1 LFDPSDAKR
10 QLLLMAPL
18 DQVEVA
24 HFKNL
29 K

>member
-10 QLLLMAPL
+10 QLLLMASL